1 MPKEMPIDVY
11 LVTLLNQIYA
21 FDGINLDVESKN
33 RLYEELDA
41 IEQKILHQWLLDH
54 GWPRNAST
62 LMWEKAAA
70 TEVNAN
76 G

>member
-1 MPKEMPIDVY
+1 MPKEMPIDAY

-54 GWPRNAST
+54 GWQRNAST